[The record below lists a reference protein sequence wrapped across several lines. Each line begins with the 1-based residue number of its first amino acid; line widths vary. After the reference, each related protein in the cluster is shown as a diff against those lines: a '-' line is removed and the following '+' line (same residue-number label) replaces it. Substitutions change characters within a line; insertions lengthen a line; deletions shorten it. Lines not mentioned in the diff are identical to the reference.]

1 MVCRGKEFRR
11 IGLGLVANLVSY
23 YLLLL
28 LSLSFVSITVAETTN
43 QTSRTALKRLDQGV
57 EKFTLSNGL
66 RVIFF
71 RRENAPVFAGQTWVG
86 VGGVDEVEGKTGA
99 AHLLEHMA
107 FKGSET
113 IGTKSFAAEKPLLDR
128 LEVLMAKDTKEPGSV
143 DKAEVAELYR
153 QLSAIWVDNEF
164 SRAYQRRGAVG
175 LNAGTAKDYTMY
187 KIELPSADFELWCWL
202 ESDRL
207 LAPVFRQFYKERDVV
222 MEERRMRTDDS
233 PQGRLYEALMGL
245 AYTTHPYR
253 APTIGYAK
261 DIASLVTADTS
272 QIFHTY
278 YRPDNMVVVLVG
290 DLDSQTV
297 RQQTERYFGRLPRGQ
312 GELPKLTAI
321 EPAQQGERRGEVTFD
336 AEPQF
341 FLGYHKPVFPD
352 PADMHFSL
360 LHNVLSEGRTSYF
373 YRELIQDKQL
383 ALGAS
388 TTEGPGSKYPSLFIV
403 SAAPRKGVPNEKLVE
418 EIQSLFDRLA
428 VEPLPAEVFQAAKR
442 RVKVGFLGGLD
453 SNDSLAETLGNAEL
467 AYGDWRS
474 IFKMFDMIET
484 AEPDDVQQLAKKYL
498 RPENRTLVS
507 LSKPAPADASATLIK
522 GKE

>member
-1 MVCRGKEFRR
+1 MLSRHDDFPSVVVGKALRLSFYF
-11 IGLGLVANLVSY
+11 IF
-23 YLLLL
+23 
-28 LSLSFVSITVAETTN
+28 LSLLNPLFASSLADSGN
-43 QTSRTALKRLDQGV
+43 QSSRTALHRLDQGV

-71 RRENAPVFAGQTWVG
+71 RRANAPVFAGQTWVG

-113 IGTKSFAAEKPLLDR
+113 IGTKSFAEEKPLQER
-128 LEVLMAKDTKEPGSV
+128 LEVLMTEETLKPGTVKKEEIS
-143 DKAEVAELYR
+143 DLYQ

-187 KIELPSADFELWCWL
+187 QIELPSAEFELWCWL

-222 MEERRMRTDDS
+222 REERRMRTDDS
-233 PQGRLYEALMGL
+233 PQGRLYEALVGL
-245 AYTTHPYR
+245 AYTTHPYK

-261 DIASLVTADTS
+261 DIASLVTADTAK
-272 QIFHTY
+272 IFHTY
-278 YRPDNMVVVLVG
+278 YRPDNMVIVLVG
-290 DLDSQTV
+290 DLDSAAV
-297 RQQTERYFGRLPRGQ
+297 HRQAERYFGRIP
-312 GELPKLTAI
+312 TAKGKI
-321 EPAQQGERRGEVTFD
+321 PEVTVVEPEQKSERRGEVSFD

-341 FLGYHKPVFPD
+341 LLGYHKPVFPD
-352 PADMHFSL
+352 PADLHFSL

-383 ALGAS
+383 ALAAS
-388 TTEGPGSKYPSLFIV
+388 TTEGPGSKFPSLFIV
-403 SAAPRKGVPNEKLVE
+403 AAAPRKGVANEKLVG
-418 EIQSLFDRLA
+418 EIQEVFDRLA
-428 VEPLPAEVFQAAKR
+428 AEPLPTEVFQAAKR

-453 SNDSLAETLGNAEL
+453 SNDSIAETLGNAEL

-474 IFKMFDMIET
+474 IFTMFDIIET
-484 AEPDDVQQLAKKYL
+484 AEPSDVQELAKKYL
-498 RPENRTLVS
+498 RPENRTMVS
-507 LSKPAPADASATLIK
+507 LVKPAGAETSVGSK
-522 GKE
+522 